1 MRINQQSTNKAHTNV
16 VLALQVLREG
26 MGQAT
31 GVGADEAL
39 ETVITNALI
48 LDHTGIYKADVGM
61 KKGLIS
67 GLGKA
72 GNPDV
77 MEVIFVTSHFL
88 SAVIYLKPT
97 LPIPGGYLLTDSH
110 EVLTISCSLPASWSR
125 VPPLLC

>member
-1 MRINQQSTNKAHTNV
+1 MTANMI
-16 VLALQVLREG
+16 LALQVLREG

-39 ETVITNALI
+39 ETVITNALV

-77 MEVIFVTSHFL
+77 MEVIH
-88 SAVIYLKPT
+88 Y
-97 LPIPGGYLLTDSH
+97 PICGSQ
-110 EVLTISCSLPASWSR
+110 SQR
-125 VPPLLC
+125 

>member
-1 MRINQQSTNKAHTNV
+1 
-16 VLALQVLREG
+16 

-39 ETVITNALI
+39 ETVITNALV
-48 LDHTGIYKADVGM
+48 LDYTGIYKADVGM

-77 MEVIFVTSHFL
+77 MEVRWVRD
-88 SAVIYLKPT
+88 
-97 LPIPGGYLLTDSH
+97 GLLFSD
-110 EVLTISCSLPASWSR
+110 SLPR
-125 VPPLLC
+125 VRFLNLAQRGPSSSPRSPRLAVEAGVD